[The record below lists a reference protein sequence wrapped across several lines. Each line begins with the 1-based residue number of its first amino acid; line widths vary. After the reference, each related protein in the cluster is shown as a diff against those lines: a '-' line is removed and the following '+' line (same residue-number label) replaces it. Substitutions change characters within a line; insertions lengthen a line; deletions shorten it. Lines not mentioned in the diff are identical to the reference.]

1 MKKAIIISVL
11 FALAFAGCQ
20 KDETH
25 DNYIVMQEVTFGV
38 DLIDFNGLKND
49 QWDFRCYPDDDG
61 NFPEPRI
68 AQIELKDANNVTKT
82 YYPSVFIVN
91 EKVYTQSLKLA
102 TGIYTV
108 TKFLLW
114 SDHPLTGNN
123 STIVMAAPEAGTEF
137 AEYVNPAIPFN
148 ITIDSFLKTEVDTE
162 VLCFLPQEF
171 ESFGFTWLE
180 LTEIVV
186 REFCFI
192 GDICANGEDEIT
204 YQEEI
209 AFGGN
214 HQGPEF
220 SSNWWYYYDTQGLV
234 EQPIYAGQ
242 ELTDG
247 TVKYQNNQLII
258 DLGSWELQNVSQP
271 VKIQWYA
278 NGALPG
284 FRPDPVTFAYKGN
297 QLIVNVP
304 SYRFYVIHLDIK
316 KPLIDPDEAPYKPED
331 FAGSDYE
338 DVTGGLQVDMPAI
351 FKIHAFR
358 NGEELPKSPFHNIGN
373 EDEPLCVKYPDR
385 IRVSG
390 ELFTFELWILVP
402 DGNGSFEYK
411 HYHTFSST
419 DGGPLDV
426 VDIEGDGVIEFVL
439 GNCNYSPTD
448 LQLSWSE

>member
-1 MKKAIIISVL
+1 MIKAVIIFVL
-11 FALAFAGCQ
+11 IALAFAGCQ

-25 DNYIVMQEVTFGV
+25 DNFVVMQEVTFGV

-82 YYPSVFIVN
+82 YYPSVFIIN

-137 AEYVNPAIPFN
+137 ADYVNPAIPFN

-162 VLCFLPQEF
+162 VLCFLPQEY

-186 REFCFI
+186 REFCFF
-192 GDICANGEDEIT
+192 GDICANGEEEIT
-204 YQEEI
+204 YQEET

-214 HQGPEF
+214 FEGAGGE
-220 SSNWWYYYDTQGLV
+220 WWYYFDTQGSST
-234 EQPIYAGQ
+234 QSIYADQ
-242 ELTDG
+242 QLTDG
-247 TVKYQNNQLII
+247 TITYDNGQLII
-258 DLGSWELQNVSQP
+258 DLGSWSLVDDDEP
-271 VKIQWYA
+271 VKIQGYH
-278 NGALPG
+278 NGELPSS
-284 FRPDPVTFAYKGN
+284 RPAPGPFQTYKGN
-297 QLIVNVP
+297 QLTVSVP
-304 SYRFYVIHLDIK
+304 AYRFYVIHLDVEK
-316 KPLIDPDEAPYKPED
+316 ATVDPAEAPYRPED
-331 FAGSDYE
+331 FEGSAYE
-338 DVTGGLQVDMPAI
+338 NVAGGLQVDMPAI
-351 FKIHAFR
+351 FKIRAFR
-358 NGEELPKSPFHNIGN
+358 NEVELPNSPFYNIGK

-385 IRVSG
+385 IRVFG
-390 ELFTFELWILVP
+390 EVFTFELWILVP
-402 DGNGSFEYK
+402 DGDGGFEYK
-411 HYHTFSST
+411 YYHTFTST
-419 DGGPLDV
+419 DDDPLDV
-426 VDIEGDGVIEFVL
+426 DDVDGNGVIEFVL